1 MAPHAVEGSTYRSI
15 CPTLRVMA
23 KTYRP
28 YVPEQD
34 LLLPPSLRDWLP
46 EDHLAYFVSDLVDQ
60 LDLSAITAPYEDEA
74 RGQPPYHP
82 VMMTKV
88 LVYAYC
94 VGVFSSRKIERRL
107 SEDVAFRVLAAGN
120 QPDFRTISDFRK
132 QHLPAL
138 RGLFEQVLRLA
149 LEAGAMTLG
158 RVALDST
165 KVKANASKHKAMSYG
180 RMRDKER
187 QLTAEV
193 NQLLSQAEAADAED
207 DRRLGP
213 TRRGDDLPAE
223 LQRRE
228 SRLRR
233 IRAAKRALEARAR
246 EEAAAAGQPADEA
259 KPPDTAQYN
268 FTDPDSR
275 IMHHKPEGFVQ
286 GYNVQVAVEGTLQLI
301 VGEAV
306 TQETNDKQQL
316 PALIRTIRQQAG
328 QHPAVLLADSG
339 YCSDESL
346 RYLARTSIDG
356 YIATRKMPHGAP
368 PGPAPRGP
376 IPKDATR
383 VARMAR
389 KLQTKVGAAIYATR
403 KGIVEP
409 VLGQIKQG
417 RGFRQFLLR
426 GLEKVR
432 GEWALVCTTHN
443 VLKLYR
449 ICRT

>member
-1 MAPHAVEGSTYRSI
+1 
-15 CPTLRVMA
+15 MA

-46 EDHLAYFVSDLVDQ
+46 DDHLAYFVSDLVDQ
-60 LDLSAITAPYEDEA
+60 LDLSAITAPYEDEE
-74 RGQPPYHP
+74 RGQPPYYP

-187 QLTAEV
+187 QLTAEA

-246 EEAAAAGQPADEA
+246 EAAAAAGQPADEA
-259 KPPDTAQYN
+259 KPPDTAQDN
-268 FTDPDSR
+268 FTDPESR
-275 IMHHKPEGFVQ
+275 LVHHKPEGFVQ

-316 PALIRTIRQQAG
+316 PAMIRTIRQQAG

-356 YIATRKMPHGAP
+356 YIATRKITHGAP

-417 RGFRQFLLR
+417 RGFRRFLLR